1 MPLAGQQPVSS
12 SLLAAAQAAN
22 NCRYDNS
29 LGLLTRRFV
38 VLLKE
43 SPDGVL
49 DLNHAAATLDV
60 QKRRIYDITN
70 VLEGINLIE
79 KKGKNNIRWKGGPR
93 EQQLLGGGGSMTC
106 GISTEMEKLQSMK
119 ESLARLRTE
128 EATMDRLIEK
138 AQTMLKQMADD
149 ENCKRYQKIN
159 LSKVG
164 ISEPFG
170 YPKYSVLFGR
180 DSFSCKSS
188 IWFYT

>member
-1 MPLAGQQPVSS
+1 MPTLPVRLKVITLVSNPFTSNINNNSSSSLQLLPSMPQTGQQPATS

-79 KKGKNNIRWKGGPR
+79 KKGKNNIRWKGGPM
-93 EQQLLGGGGSMTC
+93 EQQLLKGGGVVC
-106 GISTEMEKLQSMK
+106 GVSTEIEKLQSMK
-119 ESLARLRTE
+119 ESLAKLRTE

-138 AQTMLKQMADD
+138 AQTMLKQMAED
-149 ENCKRYQKIN
+149 ENCKR
-159 LSKVG
+159 
-164 ISEPFG
+164 
-170 YPKYSVLFGR
+170 
-180 DSFSCKSS
+180 
-188 IWFYT
+188 